1 MIRWFRERPLFMFA
15 IGAGGAATI
24 GSGFAVAAFVS
35 GGGVVL
41 PGVALLLAGL
51 AFYLMML
58 GLISEVV
65 LYGLWDLASPRGA
78 ARGTG
83 YNE

>member
-15 IGAGGAATI
+15 IGAGGAAI
-24 GSGFAVAAFVS
+24 LGVGFVS
-35 GGGVVL
+35 AAVVNAGGVVL
-41 PGVALLLAGL
+41 PGVALLMAGL

-65 LYGLWDLASPRGA
+65 LYGSRDLASPWDA
-78 ARGTG
+78 ARGTH